1 MASVMCAQL
10 RHIAGLLGALLLL
23 LGATQARAADGP
35 WLDRDTLLTVAARRA
50 LLRDLQLK
58 SLNVGVSV
66 RQGTAVLWGP
76 IPSAQLEQRAVA
88 QVRQVVGVTA
98 VRSELEIV
106 PRDVLLESL
115 APDPV
120 KSPLGELTS
129 RPREAPEAAT
139 PLRSAVTLL
148 PPVPVKPP
156 PAPQEPP
163 AVLLRPIPRPTL
175 PVEPSPTSPVV
186 PPSEPPSRPAP
197 SNGPSSLLLAIA
209 QVRQSDEHYRR
220 VQVEV
225 RGGVVTLRRGVGARN
240 EDVMALARAVSRLAG
255 VERVVVAPR

>member
-1 MASVMCAQL
+1 MHAPF
-10 RHIAGLLGALLLL
+10 RHFPGLLGALLLL

-35 WLDRDTLLTVAARRA
+35 WVERDTLLTIAARRA
-50 LLRDLQLK
+50 LYDDLQLK

-66 RQGTAVLWGP
+66 RQGTAILWGP
-76 IPSAQLEQRAVA
+76 IPSAQLEQRALA
-88 QVRQVVGVTA
+88 QVRQVAGVTA
-98 VRSELEIV
+98 VRSELEVV

-115 APDPV
+115 APDLV

-129 RPREAPEAAT
+129 RPREAPESAA

-163 AVLLRPIPRPTL
+163 AVLLRPIPRPTP
-175 PVEPSPTSPVV
+175 PVAPSPTPVV
-186 PPSEPPSRPAP
+186 PSSEPPSRPASP
-197 SNGPSSLLLAIA
+197 NGPSPLLLAIE

-225 RGGVVTLRRGVGARN
+225 RGGVVTLRSGVGARN
-240 EDVMALARAVSRLAG
+240 EDVMGLARAVSRLAG